1 MAIFGID
8 VSRYQGDFDF
18 ARAAGEGVRFAVL
31 KGGGGN
37 AGYYVDSAFVRNYGR
52 AKALG
57 LPVGVYWY
65 SRALSAASA
74 KAEADWC
81 YENILTGRQFELPV
95 YIDVE
100 ESAMLSLGRRAL
112 TDVIRTWCDTLEKRG
127 YFVGIYSSYS
137 FFRDCMYDEELQDYT
152 HWVAQWSS
160 RCDYTKATLGMW
172 QFGGETNVLR
182 PNTVAG
188 VVCDQDY
195 MYVDFPAIIKGAGL
209 NGFGTVNED
218 KTLYRVQI
226 GAFYSKANAE
236 AYAESAR
243 AKGFPAIVVP
253 SEE

>member
-81 YENILTGRQFELPV
+81 YENILAGRQFELPHKLW
-95 YIDVE
+95 
-100 ESAMLSLGRRAL
+100 MQRRVSCV
-112 TDVIRTWCDTLEKRG
+112 T
-127 YFVGIYSSYS
+127 S
-137 FFRDCMYDEELQDYT
+137 
-152 HWVAQWSS
+152 
-160 RCDYTKATLGMW
+160 
-172 QFGGETNVLR
+172 VLR
-182 PNTVAG
+182 VVLCVVVAR
-188 VVCDQDY
+188 CC
-195 MYVDFPAIIKGAGL
+195 
-209 NGFGTVNED
+209 
-218 KTLYRVQI
+218 
-226 GAFYSKANAE
+226 
-236 AYAESAR
+236 
-243 AKGFPAIVVP
+243 
-253 SEE
+253 